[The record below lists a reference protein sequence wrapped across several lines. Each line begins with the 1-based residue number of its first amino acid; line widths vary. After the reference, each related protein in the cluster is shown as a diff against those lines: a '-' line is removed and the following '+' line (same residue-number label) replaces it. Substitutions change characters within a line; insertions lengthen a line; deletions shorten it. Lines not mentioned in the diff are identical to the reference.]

1 MTSLTMRLSLS
12 PPQNSNLSPKCTRN
26 LPPLL
31 LSKAMRNQLEL
42 IPRHHGRVEAK
53 GEDGVEAEDVVGGG
67 RTMEAVVGKGL

>member
-1 MTSLTMRLSLS
+1 
-12 PPQNSNLSPKCTRN
+12 
-26 LPPLL
+26 
-31 LSKAMRNQLEL
+31 MRNQLEL